1 MIEPPIAPTEQP
13 IEHVPP
19 LVRRNEELAPIYDA
33 VRLLL
38 TWGFRLGAALL
49 VVGIVLA
56 VIQRQPLDVAVDPFN
71 AIVPSIL
78 AGHAAGVIDLAIVWL
93 IAIPVLAVLVTA
105 VGFARVHDWRY
116 AVASLLVLALL
127 AVSVVITNREASL
140 AAIVVISL
148 AGVVIVLARPAGND
162 PSSGLR

>member
-1 MIEPPIAPTEQP
+1 MIEPPMTPTEPP
-13 IEHVPP
+13 IERVPP

-56 VIQRQPLDVAVDPFN
+56 FIQRQPLNVAVDPFD
-71 AIVPSIL
+71 AILPNIL

-93 IAIPVLAVLVTA
+93 IAIPALAVLVTA

-127 AVSVVITNREASL
+127 AVSIVITNREASL
-140 AAIVVISL
+140 ASIIVISL
-148 AGVVIVLARPAGND
+148 TGVAIVLTRPAGDD
-162 PSSGLR
+162 PSNGLR